1 MSTGKRKFN
10 NCAFVSIGT
19 FLFFIGLV
27 ASGIMLQITEHQP
40 LSLLKIYSKVL
51 HNFTAIAFLVFAVC
65 HLIKNRKAM
74 KTHITGI
81 KKKVIGK
88 EMLFGLLLFGIITGG
103 CLILSYFLIDLHG
116 INI

>member
-1 MSTGKRKFN
+1 MSTEKKKFN
-10 NCAFVSIGT
+10 SRAFVSIGT

-40 LSLLKIYSKVL
+40 ISLLQVYSKVL
-51 HNFTAIAFLVFAVC
+51 HNFSAIAFLVFAIS
-65 HLIKNRKAM
+65 HLMKNWKAM

-81 KKKVIGK
+81 KKKVISK
-88 EMLFGLLLFGIITGG
+88 EMLWGLLLFVIITGG

-116 INI
+116 INL